1 MNQISQWSFQH
12 PFLAA
17 LAAYFV
23 LAIIYDS
30 FFCIFQIIDNMLRRF
45 QWWMIAGRLRDK
57 DGNITRENIEI
68 FGKLVDKIKE
78 ENDKQKKDKEG
89 NS

>member
-1 MNQISQWSFQH
+1 MNQIFQWSFQH

-23 LAIIYDS
+23 LAMIYDF

-57 DGNITRENIEI
+57 DGNITRENIES
-68 FGKLVDKIKE
+68 FGKLVK
-78 ENDKQKKDKEG
+78 NDKQKKENLKQYD
-89 NS
+89 N

>member
-17 LAAYFV
+17 LAVYFV

-57 DGNITRENIEI
+57 NGNITRENIEG
-68 FGKLVDKIKE
+68 FGKLVDKIEK
-78 ENDKQKKDKEG
+78 NGKQKKDKEG